1 MKRFIIFVYGVAII
15 VSSGAQAVTPT
26 ERLAKACRDLVTIYE
41 KREQK
46 STLARWTTSVADELH
61 AGYCRGVVE
70 EYRRN
75 RTCRSGDWHEQAKR
89 IAELSPPFLES
100 TSVNEMLE
108 GSCAL

>member
-1 MKRFIIFVYGVAII
+1 MKRFIIFVSGVAII
-15 VSSGAQAVTPT
+15 ASSGAQAMTPT

-41 KREQK
+41 KRDQK
-46 STLARWTTSVADELH
+46 STLAGWTTSVADALQ

-75 RTCRSGDWHEQAKR
+75 RNCRPSDWHEQAKR
-89 IAELSPPFLES
+89 IADLGPSFVES
-100 TSVNEMLE
+100 TSVNEMLA